1 MNTQLL
7 VHSARGIDEFLLY
20 LAASLVLLAVF
31 IAIYIWITPYR
42 ELTLI
47 REGNVA
53 AAASLSGAV
62 LGFAIP
68 LAHAIAQSVTLAEM
82 AMWGIVALA
91 VQLLVYFV
99 VRHVVPGIAS
109 DIPAGKVAPGILLGA
124 LSLATGVL
132 NSACMTY

>member
-1 MNTQLL
+1 MDIL
-7 VHSARGIDEFLLY
+7 VNSAGGIDEFLIH
-20 LAASLVLLAVF
+20 LAASLALLAAF
-31 IAIYIWITPYR
+31 IWIYISITPYR

-68 LAHAIAQSVTLAEM
+68 LAQAAAQSVNLAEM
-82 AMWGIVALA
+82 AMWGVIALA
-91 VQLLVYFV
+91 VQLLVFV
-99 VRHVVPGIAS
+99 VVRRLIPGLAS
-109 DIPAGKVAPGILLGA
+109 DIPAGKVAPGVLLGT
-124 LSLATGVL
+124 LSLATGIL